1 MGPGIAYTPNLA
13 RCLQLNALALAFSLA
28 HTVADYGVIFATT
41 DFNTWGVAAYLGVS
55 GAVYGWWGWSMAQ
68 AARGSRAALPS
79 LLALSGI
86 WAVLHGATFPFT
98 PLTYILA
105 DIIHFG
111 SLLFGLWAAYA
122 TWRVLRGGR
131 VRTLHAWGRSGDARR
146 AAAPTTGGAGDGSA
160 APGPDR

>member
-1 MGPGIAYTPNLA
+1 MEAGLGRGTPLA

-28 HTVADYGVIFATT
+28 HTVADFGVIFATT
-41 DFNTWGVAAYLGVS
+41 DFNTWGVAVYLGVS

-68 AARGSRAALPS
+68 AVRGSRGALLS

-86 WAVLHGATFPFT
+86 WAVLHGATFPFS

-105 DIIHFG
+105 DIVHFG

-131 VRTLHAWGRSGDARR
+131 TAIDAGD
-146 AAAPTTGGAGDGSA
+146 PTGAEGAGGTRS
-160 APGPDR
+160 PRVR

>member
-1 MGPGIAYTPNLA
+1 MRIRPNLA

-86 WAVLHGATFPFT
+86 WAVLHGATFPSPRSRT
-98 PLTYILA
+98 SWRT
-105 DIIHFG
+105 
-111 SLLFGLWAAYA
+111 SSTSTRCVFGLWAAYRDLA
-122 TWRVLRGGR
+122 S
-131 VRTLHAWGRSGDARR
+131 AARR
-146 AAAPTTGGAGDGSA
+146 
-160 APGPDR
+160 PGQDASRLGTI